1 MLRKVIIRTLLSIG
15 VIYLLNAAILFF
27 FQPVD
32 VQTGTASVTKTQEFG
47 GFKVLTVPHLRSGGI
62 GGWSAE
68 AGGYV
73 DMLSPDETAY
83 VNPHIA
89 GDNLTQTSYLYR
101 HEFTHV
107 LQKRLVAKVSGG
119 YPSVW
124 NPVRSTIYYV
134 NLIRLNNDLEK
145 LMPKMNEDQQVV
157 AKGLESAAECYAQP
171 YSEKSE
177 EAVYYKAPYI
187 FPRYCNAEQVAIAT
201 KLFSGKW
208 PKPLTVEEKKK
219 LTPVNI
225 TTVDP
230 QKLAEKEHQQFLK
243 IMKQLINSAQD
254 LADKAKQQK

>member
-1 MLRKVIIRTLLSIG
+1 MLRKVLIRILLSIG
-15 VIYLLNAAILFF
+15 VIYLFNAAILFF

-32 VQTGTASVTKTQEFG
+32 VQSGTASITKAQEFG
-47 GFKVLTVPHLRSGGI
+47 GFKVLTVPNLRSGGI

-119 YPSVW
+119 YPSAW
-124 NPVRSTIYYV
+124 NPIQSTIYYV

-145 LMPKMNEDQQVV
+145 LMPKVNNHQQVI

-171 YSEKSE
+171 YSSQHEPTL
-177 EAVYYKAPYI
+177 YYKAPYI
-187 FPRYCNAEQVAIAT
+187 FPHYCNAEQVTIASR
-201 KLFSGKW
+201 LFSGKW
-208 PKPLTVEEKKK
+208 PKPLTKEEKAK
-219 LTPVNI
+219 LTPVNV

-230 QKLAEKEHQQFLK
+230 KETERKQQEQFMK
-243 IMKQLINSAQD
+243 TMKQLVGTAQD
-254 LADKAKQQK
+254 LAESAKKQK